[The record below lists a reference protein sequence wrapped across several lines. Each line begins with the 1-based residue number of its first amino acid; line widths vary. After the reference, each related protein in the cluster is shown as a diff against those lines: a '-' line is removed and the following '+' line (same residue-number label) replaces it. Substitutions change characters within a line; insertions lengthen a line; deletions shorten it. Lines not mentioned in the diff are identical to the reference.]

1 MRVIP
6 LRGAGVSGRELSA
19 TGFAEDVAIAAEGED
34 TCTVV
39 PVRDDDGAF
48 APG

>member
-1 MRVIP
+1 VRVIP

-19 TGFAEDVAIAAEGED
+19 TGFAEDVAIATEED